1 VTEYINYVITFHC
14 SDRLGVMARFA
25 SLFYESGA
33 FITSTAQQRVILNGQ
48 RTVIL

>member
-1 VTEYINYVITFHC
+1 MTEYINYVITFHC

-33 FITSTAQQRVILNGQ
+33 FITSTATLVMPYFLAR
-48 RTVIL
+48 